1 VTTLDRQS
9 ELEKFDRHAQSYE
22 SAHAQSVTASG
33 ETPEYFARHK
43 LGCLLRLGASPE
55 TRVLDYG
62 CGTGSLTRLLA
73 ERFRSTAGFDPSLES
88 LRVARGRAARATF
101 YESEE
106 QIPERSFDLVV
117 LSGVLHHVPPTE
129 RLGVVASAVRRL
141 RAGGRLAV
149 FEHNPFN
156 PLTVRAVK
164 ACPFDDAA
172 VLLPPGELRRLFEGA
187 RLHAVRQEYVL
198 FFPRSLA
205 RLRPFEPWL
214 RACPLGAQT
223 LTCGIRG

>member
-1 VTTLDRQS
+1 MILDRQR

-22 SAHAQSVTASG
+22 ASHAESVAASG
-33 ETPEYFARHK
+33 EAPAYFARHK
-43 LGCLLRLGASPE
+43 LGCLLRLGAAPE

-73 ERFRSTAGFDPSLES
+73 EQFRSVAGFDPSLES
-88 LRVARGRAARATF
+88 LRIARGRAPRAFF
-101 YESEE
+101 YEAEE

-117 LSGVLHHVPPTE
+117 LSGVLHHVPPGE
-129 RLGVVASAVRRL
+129 RLAVLDSAVRRL

-156 PLTVRAVK
+156 PLTVRAVR

-172 VLLPPGELRRLFEGA
+172 VLLAPGELRSLLRTV
-187 RLHAVRQEYVL
+187 RLHAVQQEYVL
-198 FFPRSLA
+198 FFPRALA

-214 RACPLGAQT
+214 RSCPLGAQT
-223 LTCGIRG
+223 LTWGIRG